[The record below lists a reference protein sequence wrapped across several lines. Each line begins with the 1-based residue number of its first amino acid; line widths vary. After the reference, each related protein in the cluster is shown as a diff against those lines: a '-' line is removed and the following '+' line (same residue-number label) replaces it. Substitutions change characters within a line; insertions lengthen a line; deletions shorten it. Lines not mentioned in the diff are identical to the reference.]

1 MTTAFDRRRSFS
13 VRARVVVLPLLV
25 TLMVPLILGAAPRL
39 AVAAPDDE
47 AETEARKRFRRG
59 TKLFDEG
66 KFREAAHEFESGYA
80 VLPRTGFLLNI
91 GHSYRRSGDLKKA
104 KRYYEMFLQQET
116 ESPRQ
121 RAEAAE
127 YVRLVDEQLA
137 EQAGDEPPEYVPVG
151 KEKLAAKNPQLDAN
165 SPLSV
170 SNDELDKL
178 CQSRPSKREV
188 LPWVLAGLS
197 ATIAAGLG
205 AALLITNRYK

>member
-1 MTTAFDRRRSFS
+1 MTTAFDRRHSFS
-13 VRARVVVLPLLV
+13 VLARVVMIPLMLSLV
-25 TLMVPLILGAAPRL
+25 LGAAPRP
-39 AVAAPDDE
+39 AAAAPDDE
-47 AETEARKRFRRG
+47 AEAEARKRFRRG

-137 EQAGDEPPEYVPVG
+137 EQAGDEPPDYVPIS
-151 KEKLAAKNPQLDAN
+151 KEKLAAKNPSDGGA
-165 SPLSV
+165 PLSF
-170 SNDELDKL
+170 SNEELERL
-178 CQSRPSKREV
+178 CQSRPPKREV
-188 LPWVLAGLS
+188 LPWVVAGVAAL
-197 ATIAAGLG
+197 IAAGLG
-205 AALLITNRYK
+205 GALLLTNRDK